1 MNCEKYQRI
10 ILDHFSCYPLLQVE
24 DLYKL
29 AHQGALGSEHAI
41 QNITDARNWL
51 AREIDSLPESSAEPI
66 ADEIS
71 PENHIVRIHLK
82 PYLEAGGD
90 PEDLLAAFF
99 KTPNEYHGSIDLLRN
114 SWWCCED
121 LAKQGAIG
129 ISPDK
134 LRAFFTSKEA
144 MSFPALHH
152 SEQFEH
158 AYHPSYR
165 VIKLDF
171 LQNLSLLRQ

>member
-10 ILDHFSCYPLLQVE
+10 VLEHYSRYPLLQVE

-29 AHQGALGSEHAI
+29 AHQGALGSEHAT
-41 QNITDARNWL
+41 QNISDARNWL
-51 AREIDSLPESSAEPI
+51 AREIGDLPESSAEPI

-82 PYLEAGGD
+82 PYIEAGGD
-90 PEDLLAAFF
+90 SNDLLAAFF
-99 KTPNEYHGSIDLLRN
+99 KTANEYHGNIDLLKDNWR
-114 SWWCCED
+114 CIED
-121 LAKQGAIG
+121 LVVQGELG
-129 ISPDK
+129 ISPEK
-134 LRAFFTSKEA
+134 IRTFFKSMEA
-144 MSFPALHH
+144 MSFPAVHH
-152 SEQFEH
+152 SEQYEH